1 MAIIFGSATVPAST
15 TGTFLFQVPPGI
27 SAVTFY
33 NPGVQPIYVGS
44 NTATSLGGSP
54 ASGFLIPWTAQT
66 AYPVTIPGFAGSAG
80 TKVYGATAGT
90 ASTYATTLQYILSTN
105 T

>member
-15 TGTFLFQVPPGI
+15 TGTFLFQVPPGV

-33 NPGVQPIYVGS
+33 NPGTAQPIWLGS
-44 NTATSLGGSP
+44 GTAPSL
-54 ASGFLIPWTAQT
+54 ATTGFSV
-66 AYPVTIPGFAGSAG
+66 PVMSTPLTLFTIPGFVGSAG

-90 ASTYATTLQYILSTN
+90 ASTYATTLQYVLSTN